1 MNAPVLIVEDRRSLA
16 EMLAET
22 LRKEGYEVEIALR
35 GDEAVERVRQG
46 GPYLAVVTDLKL
58 PGADGLDVLRAARG
72 ADPLLPVFLI
82 TGYATVATAVEAL
95 KLGAR
100 DYFPKPLDIERVLD
114 VVRAACEPRRALLA
128 TPPTG
133 EGIPELVGSSPVFA
147 GAVTALRRV
156 APTDA
161 AVLLLGPSGSGK
173 ELFARGLHQL
183 SRRSDGP
190 FVAFNC
196 AAVPESLVESELFGH
211 ERGAFTGAT
220 ARHVGR
226 FEQAHHGTL
235 FLDEIG
241 EVPLGTQAKL
251 LRSLEER
258 RITRLGGEGEIA
270 VDARVVAASNRD
282 LDDALARG
290 AFRRDLFHRLSV
302 FPIRLPALA
311 ERRDDIPTLTLHL
324 LARAGT
330 RHSVAV
336 PALRPAA
343 TAALVLAPWPGNVRE
358 LANLLERV
366 VILAEGRP
374 VGVGELGLDAGAC
387 RAGLA
392 DPDARRLAL
401 RLSAG
406 ELAELARFLGVPP
419 AVVGNGD

>member
-1 MNAPVLIVEDRRSLA
+1 MNAAVLVVEDRRSLA

-22 LRKEGYEVEIALR
+22 LRKEGYEVELVMR
-35 GDEAVERVRQG
+35 GDVAVERVRHG

-58 PGADGLDVLRAARG
+58 PGADGLAVLRAARI

-82 TGYATVATAVEAL
+82 TGYATVETAVAAL
-95 KLGAR
+95 KMGAR
-100 DYFPKPLDIERVLD
+100 DYFPKPLDIERVLE
-114 VVRAACEPRRALLA
+114 VVRAACEPRRSLLS

-133 EGIPELVGSSPVFA
+133 EGTQELVGSSPIFS
-147 GAVTALRRV
+147 GALTALRRV

-161 AVLLLGPSGSGK
+161 AVLLLGASGSGK
-173 ELFARGLHQL
+173 ELFARALHQL
-183 SRRSDGP
+183 SRRKEGP

-220 ARHVGR
+220 TRHVGR
-226 FEQAHHGTL
+226 FEQAHRGTL

-241 EVPLGTQAKL
+241 EVPIGTQAKL
-251 LRSLEER
+251 LRSLEEH
-258 RITRLGGEGEIA
+258 RITRLGGEGEIT

-282 LDDALARG
+282 LDG
-290 AFRRDLFHRLSV
+290 AVIEGSFRRDLFHRLSV

-324 LARAGT
+324 LSRAGD
-330 RHSVAV
+330 RHNVGV

-343 TAALVLAPWPGNVRE
+343 MAALVLAPWPGNVRE

-366 VILAEGRP
+366 VILAEGHT
-374 VGVGELGLDAGAC
+374 VGVGELGLDPVAC
-387 RAGLA
+387 RSGL
-392 DPDARRLAL
+392 DDSDARGLAL
-401 RLSAG
+401 RLCAG
-406 ELAELARFLGVPP
+406 EIEELARFLGIPQT
-419 AVVGNGD
+419 ALRERG